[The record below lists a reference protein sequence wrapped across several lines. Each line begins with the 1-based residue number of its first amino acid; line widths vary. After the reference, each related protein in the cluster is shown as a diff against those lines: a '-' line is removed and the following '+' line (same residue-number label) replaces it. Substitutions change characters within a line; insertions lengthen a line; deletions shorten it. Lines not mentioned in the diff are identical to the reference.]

1 MPFFPPLRPLR
12 FPVALLAA
20 VSRLRGLALL
30 RAALA
35 RFGSFAALF
44 LELSA
49 GANRGG
55 FADQRSVPDRLPV
68 PSAAGL
74 RLIGAEASFG
84 LPQRS
89 HQAES
94 LSKMPQC
101 WQRVSPI
108 ERKSQDSAQARSRV
122 LRW

>member
-12 FPVALLAA
+12 FAVALLAA
-20 VSRLRGLALL
+20 VSRLRGVALL
-30 RAALA
+30 RATLA

-49 GANRGG
+49 GANRGR
-55 FADQRSVPDRLPV
+55 FVDRRSVPDWVSL

-89 HQAES
+89 HHSES

-101 WQRVSPI
+101 WQRQYP
-108 ERKSQDSAQARSRV
+108 A
-122 LRW
+122 